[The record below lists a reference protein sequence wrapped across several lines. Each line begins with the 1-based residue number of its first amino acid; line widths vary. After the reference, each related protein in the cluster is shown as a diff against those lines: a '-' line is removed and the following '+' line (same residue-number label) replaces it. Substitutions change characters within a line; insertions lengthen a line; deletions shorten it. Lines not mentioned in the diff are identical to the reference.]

1 MKKFLTASALALS
14 LFLVTL
20 LPAGAQTLFQPE
32 ELHKQPPKVP
42 AFTVFAGDTIRFD
55 RQDFYESMDREL
67 ISFTYMH
74 STTLLMLKRAPRFF
88 AQVEPVLKAN
98 GVPDD
103 LKYLMVIESNLDPTA
118 LSTAKA
124 AGLWQFTK
132 ATAQKYGLEVSDEVD
147 ERYHIEKETEAA
159 CRYLLEARSKYDDWF
174 TVAASYNAGQAGI
187 SRRLES
193 QHQSSALELW
203 LPAETARYMF
213 RIIAAKML
221 FEHPESFGFHIS
233 PSEGYPYI
241 PPRTSVTISEPV
253 PDLADFAE
261 EHGTNYNKLKKAN
274 LWLRD
279 SKLTNKNHKSY
290 TVLIP

>member
-1 MKKFLTASALALS
+1 MKKLSTASIIALS
-14 LFLVTL
+14 LFLFTFF
-20 LPAGAQTLFQPE
+20 PAGAQTLFQPE

-42 AFTVFAGDTIRFD
+42 AFAVFAGDTIRFD

-118 LSTAKA
+118 VSTAKA
-124 AGLWQFTK
+124 TGLWQFTK

-159 CRYLLEARSKYDDWF
+159 CRYLLEARDKYNDWF

-193 QHQSSALELW
+193 QHQSTALELW

-213 RIIAAKML
+213 RILAAKML

-233 PSEGYPYI
+233 PSESYPYI
-241 PPRTSVTISEPV
+241 PPRTSVTISDPI

>member
-1 MKKFLTASALALS
+1 MKKLLTAVTLALS
-14 LFLVTL
+14 IFLAISA
-20 LPAGAQTLFQPE
+20 PAGAQSFFQPE

-42 AFTVFAGDTIRFD
+42 AYAVFAGDTLRFD

-67 ISFTYMH
+67 IAFTYMH

-88 AQVEPVLKAN
+88 AQVEPILKAH

-118 LSTAKA
+118 VSSAKA

-147 ERYHIEKETEAA
+147 ERYHIEKETVAA
-159 CRYLLEARSKYDDWF
+159 CEYLLEARAKYDDWY

-187 SRRLES
+187 SKRLET

-203 LPAETARYMF
+203 LPNETARYMF
-213 RIIAAKML
+213 RILAAKML
-221 FEHPESFGFHIS
+221 FERPEAFGFHIE
-233 PSEGYPYI
+233 PADCYPYI
-241 PPRTSVTISEPV
+241 PPKTSVTVSDPIPS
-253 PDLADFAE
+253 LADFAE
-261 EHGTNYNKLKKAN
+261 EHGTNYNQLKKIN

-290 TVLIP
+290 NILIP

>member
-42 AFTVFAGDTIRFD
+42 AFAVFAGDTIRFD

-233 PSEGYPYI
+233 PSEDYPYI

>member
-1 MKKFLTASALALS
+1 MKKFLTAPALTIFLS
-14 LFLVTL
+14 ILAFI
-20 LPAGAQTLFQPE
+20 PAGAQTIFQPE

-42 AFTVFAGDTIRFD
+42 SYAVFAGDTIRFT

-67 ISFTYMH
+67 IAFTYMH

-88 AQVEPVLKAN
+88 AQVEPVLRAN

-118 LSTAKA
+118 LSTSKA

-159 CRYLLEARSKYDDWF
+159 CRYLLEAHAKYEDWF
-174 TVAASYNAGQAGI
+174 TVAASYNAGQTGI

-193 QHQSSALELW
+193 QHQSTALELW
-203 LPAETARYMF
+203 LPTETARYMY
-213 RIIAAKML
+213 RILAAKML
-221 FEHPESFGFHIS
+221 FEHPESFGFHID

-241 PPRTSVTISEPV
+241 PPRTSVTISDPI

-261 EHGTNYNKLKKAN
+261 EHGTNYNQLKKAN